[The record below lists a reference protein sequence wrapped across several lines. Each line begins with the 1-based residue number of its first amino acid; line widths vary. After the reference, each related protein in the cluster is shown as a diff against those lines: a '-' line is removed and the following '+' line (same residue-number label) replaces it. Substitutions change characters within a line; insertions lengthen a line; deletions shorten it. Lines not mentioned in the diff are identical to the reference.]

1 MNLVEARWKIDK
13 IDSELKK
20 LFAERM
26 EVSKEIAMI
35 KAETGDNIYKP
46 DREKEVIEKL
56 TAYVNPD
63 IKEEYTAFIRKI
75 LEISRDYQLKKI
87 NGLKAENQ

>member
-87 NGLKAENQ
+87 NELKAENQ

>member
-1 MNLVEARWKIDK
+1 
-13 IDSELKK
+13 
-20 LFAERM
+20 M

-75 LEISRDYQLKKI
+75 LEISRDYLLKKI
-87 NGLKAENQ
+87 NELKSENQ